1 MRLIGHVPN
10 ELYGQKFQRFMRQKG
25 IETFLD
31 VGRDE
36 QWEVWALD
44 EDQIADAGDQLSRFL
59 TAPDDKA
66 YEQDDDRSRKAPGA
80 PKMPSRGRIIDARAL
95 FGGARRRPGPLTI
108 GLVGLSILVTLFS
121 SFGTNDAVL
130 APFMI
135 SNVGGTALPEVMRGE
150 IWRLLTPIFA
160 HGGLM
165 HIAFNMM
172 WLWDLGAMIESR
184 KSSLTLALLVT
195 GIGVLSN
202 LGQYFLSGPS
212 FFGMSGVVYGLLGYA
227 WMHTRFAPQAGLLI
241 RRDTVLMMT
250 IWFFVCLSGLLG
262 PIANGAH
269 AVGFAVGS
277 AWGYVS
283 AKIAARRE

>member
-1 MRLIGHVPN
+1 MRLIGHVPS
-10 ELYGQKFQRFMRQKG
+10 EKHGHKFQRCMRAKG

-31 VGRDE
+31 VGRNQ

-44 EDQIADAGDQLSRFL
+44 EDQVAEAGAQLSRFVA
-59 TAPDDKA
+59 APDDPA
-66 YEQDDDRSRKAPGA
+66 YERVEDRPREKPKPPGKA
-80 PKMPSRGRIIDARAL
+80 SRGKIIDARTL
-95 FGGARRRPGPLTI
+95 FGGARPRPGPMTI
-108 GLVGLSILVTLFS
+108 GLVAISVLVSLLSGL
-121 SFGTNDAVL
+121 GTNEAVL
-130 APFMI
+130 APLMI
-135 SNVGGTALPEVMRGE
+135 SNFSRPVLPEVMQGE